1 MQGSLTL
8 AALILLSTAYL
19 GASTLTGT
27 VTNGTTNKPSA
38 GDEIVLIKLGA
49 GMEEVAHAKT
59 DAQGKFNFNFD
70 DANSPH
76 LVRAIH
82 QGVTYHQMA
91 PPGTNSV
98 SVQVYDVAKK
108 VDGIQAVADLMYLQ
122 TSQGQLGIT
131 RIFAVDNNS
140 SPPRT
145 QMNDASFEFFAP
157 ENAEMDEGQAQTAGG
172 QPIKITPTPQAEKGR
187 YAFVFPLR
195 PGKTEFQVTYHL
207 PYSGKATIDPHIVY
221 PLQHFVAM
229 MPKTI
234 GFAASQSGVY
244 QDKQPPDL
252 PDAIA
257 EVASNPRPGQKLTF
271 DISGQGMLQDQ
282 SQNAASDGAPSTG
295 ADNRPGGGLG
305 RPIEAPDPL
314 EKSALQGQGGV
325 LSYRVITLVG
335 LGVLLFGGALWTIRR
350 SPSPAIAATGS
361 TALLDVL
368 KEELFQLEMEH
379 KQGQISDKD
388 YTSAKAALDQTLA
401 RAIRRKG

>member
-1 MQGSLTL
+1 MT
-8 AALILLSTAYL
+8 AAY
-19 GASTLTGT
+19 GATLTGS
-27 VTNGTTNKPSA
+27 VTNGTTNKPAA
-38 GDEIVLIKLGA
+38 GDEIILIKLGA

-59 DAQGKFNFNFD
+59 DAQGKFTFTFD

-91 PPGTNSV
+91 PPGTNTV
-98 SVQVYDVAKK
+98 AVQVYDVAKK
-108 VDGIQAVADLMYLQ
+108 VEGIQAVADLMYLQ

-145 QMNDASFEFFAP
+145 QMNDANFEFFAP
-157 ENAEMDEGQAQTAGG
+157 ENAEMDEAQAQTSGG
-172 QPIKITPTPQAEKGR
+172 QPIRITPTPQTEKGR

-195 PGKTEFQVTYHL
+195 PGKSEFQVTYHL
-207 PYSGKATIDPHIVY
+207 PYSGKATIDPRIVY

-234 GFAASQSGVY
+234 AFAPAQSGIY

-257 EVASNPRPGQKLTF
+257 EVASNPKPGQKLTF
-271 DISGQGMLQDQ
+271 EISGQGMLQDQ
-282 SQNAASDGAPSTG
+282 SQNASGQSGGEAPATA

-335 LGVLLFGGALWTIRR
+335 LGMLLFGGAVWTIRR
-350 SPSPAIAATGS
+350 SGGARPVTAGANSS
-361 TALLDVL
+361 TLLDAL

-379 KQGQISDKD
+379 KQGQVSDQD
-388 YTSAKAALDQTLA
+388 YASAKAALDQTLS